1 MNTLIYLYLVQIAS
15 LVIYLL
21 IEFAEIRSIIR
32 DTGNNIINTIIKNEI
47 SNESPKDNK

>member
-1 MNTLIYLYLVQIAS
+1 MTTFILLYIFQIAS

-32 DTGNNIINTIIKNEI
+32 DTENNIINTIIKNEI